1 MAEAG
6 WRGAPVLRVCVAG
19 MHRLARTCRSR
30 RPERTPLVPYEIVGD
45 AIPASLTGAP
55 GDPARGRA
63 IVGDR
68 RVGLCLLCHTGPFP
82 EPRLH
87 GTLAPDLRG
96 AGSRLSAGQ
105 LRLRLVDA
113 TRLNPDTIMPPYY
126 RIEGLARVAPAYA
139 GKPILDAAQIEDVVA
154 FLATLTN

>member
-1 MAEAG
+1 MG
-6 WRGAPVLRVCVAG
+6 WRAVATG
-19 MHRLARTCRSR
+19 LGLLLASTVQAADA
-30 RPERTPLVPYEIVGD
+30 PLVAYKIVGD

-55 GDPARGRA
+55 GDPGRGRA

-82 EPRLH
+82 EPRLQ
-87 GTLAPDLRG
+87 GTLAPDLQG
-96 AGSRLSAGQ
+96 TGSRFSAGQ

-113 TRLNPDTIMPPYY
+113 TRLNPETIMPPYY
-126 RIEGLARVAPAYA
+126 RTEGLARVAPAYA

>member
-1 MAEAG
+1 MG
-6 WRGAPVLRVCVAG
+6 WRAGAAG
-19 MHRLARTCRSR
+19 FGLLLAASVQAADA
-30 RPERTPLVPYEIVGD
+30 PLVSYEIAGD
-45 AIPASLTGAP
+45 AIPVSLTGAA

-82 EPRLH
+82 EPRLQ
-87 GTLAPDLRG
+87 GTLAPDLTGVG
-96 AGSRLSAGQ
+96 ARLSPGQ
-105 LRLRLVDA
+105 LRLRLVDS

-126 RIEGLARVAPAYA
+126 RTEGLSRVAPSHA
-139 GKPILDAAQIEDVVA
+139 GKPILTAAQIEDVVA

>member
-1 MAEAG
+1 MG
-6 WRGAPVLRVCVAG
+6 WRAGAAG
-19 MHRLARTCRSR
+19 FGLLLAASVQAADA
-30 RPERTPLVPYEIVGD
+30 PLVSYEIVGD
-45 AIPASLTGAP
+45 AIPVSLTGAA

-82 EPRLH
+82 EPRLQ
-87 GTLAPDLRG
+87 GTLAPDLTGVG
-96 AGSRLSAGQ
+96 ARLSPGQ
-105 LRLRLVDA
+105 LRLRLVDS

-126 RIEGLARVAPAYA
+126 RTEGLSRVAPSHA
-139 GKPILDAAQIEDVVA
+139 GKPILTAAQIEDVVA

>member
-1 MAEAG
+1 MG
-6 WRGAPVLRVCVAG
+6 WRAGAAG
-19 MHRLARTCRSR
+19 FGLLLAASVQAADA
-30 RPERTPLVPYEIVGD
+30 PLVSYEIVGD
-45 AIPASLTGAP
+45 AIPVSLTGAA

-82 EPRLH
+82 EPRLQ
-87 GTLAPDLRG
+87 GTLAPDLTGVG
-96 AGSRLSAGQ
+96 ARLSPGQ
-105 LRLRLVDA
+105 LRLRLVDS

-126 RIEGLARVAPAYA
+126 RTEGLSRVAPSYA
-139 GKPILDAAQIEDVVA
+139 GKPILTAAQIEDVVA